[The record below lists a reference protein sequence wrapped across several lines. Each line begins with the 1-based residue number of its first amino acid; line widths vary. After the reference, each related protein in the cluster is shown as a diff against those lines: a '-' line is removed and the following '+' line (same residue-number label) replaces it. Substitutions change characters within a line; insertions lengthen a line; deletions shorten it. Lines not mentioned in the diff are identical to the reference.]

1 MTHPRELSIAF
12 QTDKQPDIYSD
23 LAREVER
30 YGFDAL
36 SMYSDLT
43 YQPPIVPLTLAA
55 LATSTIRLGP
65 ASLNPF
71 TLHPVEIA
79 GQIATLD
86 MVSKGR
92 AYLGISRGAWLDAID
107 IEQERAIDRVVDTF
121 GTVRHL
127 LSRSGYEFRGKT
139 FKMRPD
145 VRLRYEPQRPDVPMM
160 VGSWGPRLIKAA
172 SSLVDEIKLGGS
184 ANPDVV
190 PVVREWIGSSADA
203 ADPAIVLGAVTI
215 VDEDGDEARAAVKRE
230 MALYLPVVAPLDP
243 TVAVDPALLENIER
257 LVREGRVDDAGR
269 QIPDSLVRR
278 FAFAGTPGD
287 VIEQCEAVFEAGAGR
302 IEFGTPHGLSTASGI
317 KLLGDVVLPSL
328 ANH

>member
-257 LVREGRVDDAGR
+257 LVREAASTMPAVRFRIAWSEVCVCRHARRRHRAVRGGLRSRRGTDRVR
-269 QIPDSLVRR
+269 DSARSFNGIR
-278 FAFAGTPGD
+278 D
-287 VIEQCEAVFEAGAGR
+287 Q
-302 IEFGTPHGLSTASGI
+302 ASG
-317 KLLGDVVLPSL
+317 GRCPAVTG
-328 ANH
+328 